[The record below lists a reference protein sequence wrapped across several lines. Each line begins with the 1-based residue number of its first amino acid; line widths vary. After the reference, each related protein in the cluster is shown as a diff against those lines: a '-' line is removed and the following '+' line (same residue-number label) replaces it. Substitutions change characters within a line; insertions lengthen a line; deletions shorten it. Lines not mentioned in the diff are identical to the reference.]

1 MTVPLRTIETPADE
15 AGLLAPAAT
24 GVRARL
30 IASRR
35 AKRGVVFWLSVAWLA
50 LVLFGALFAPLLPI
64 PSPTALD
71 PFHRLEGLDTNGHLL
86 GTDELGRDVLSRIV
100 YGSRVSLI
108 VAASS
113 FGFGLV
119 IGGALGMVA
128 GFVGGWIERL
138 ITWLMDVI
146 LSFPALV
153 LLIALVAYV
162 GHSLLDISLALGFLS
177 IPVFARL
184 ARATTL
190 VIAERDFVKAAR
202 GAGLSSGR
210 ILVREVLP
218 NVLPG
223 LFAYGLIAMGVTI
236 VVEGSLSF
244 LGLSVSAPTSSW
256 GGMIAEGQ
264 NFLYDD
270 PALVLIPSIVLCVT
284 VLALNL
290 AGDTLRRA
298 SGEGRGAL

>member
-1 MTVPLRTIETPADE
+1 MTVPLRSFEPGADDAVAAVAPA
-15 AGLLAPAAT
+15 AAAT
-24 GVRARL
+24 GVRARRGARL
-30 IASRR
+30 
-35 AKRGVVFWLSVAWLA
+35 GVVFWLCVAWLA
-50 LVLFGALFAPLLPI
+50 LVVIGAVFAAVLPI

-71 PFHRLEGLDTNGHLL
+71 PFHRLEGIGTNGHLL
-86 GTDELGRDVLSRIV
+86 GTDDLGRDLLSRLV

-108 VAASS
+108 VGASS
-113 FGFGLV
+113 FGFGLAV
-119 IGGALGMVA
+119 GGALGMIA
-128 GFVGGWIERL
+128 GYVGGWVERL
-138 ITWLMDVI
+138 ITWLMDVL

-162 GHSLLDISLALGFLS
+162 GHSLFDISMALGFLS

-190 VIAERDFVKAAR
+190 VTAERDFVKAAR
-202 GAGLSSGR
+202 GAGLSPAR

-218 NVLPG
+218 NVFPG

-256 GGMIAEGQ
+256 GGLIAEGQ
-264 NFLYDD
+264 NFLYND
-270 PALVLIPSIVLCVT
+270 PAMVLIPSIVLCVT

-298 SGEGRGAL
+298 SGEGRGEL